1 VEVKSDLL
9 SDRSY
14 RVSWLEDITHTRLIL
29 MAPKRLT
36 KAESLQFPFATKRL
50 YKNPMAKAHA
60 LALGLTANPGGDYN
74 KDPPLALVESTPS
87 SVSSHVSGTAPQ
99 KNGTPPPGA
108 RPQANAST
116 SAVQEQLP
124 DTQSDQP
131 YIPPQRR
138 RWAGRRPLCLS
149 GESPTPTVHGE
160 MPPPPL
166 PPPRRSE
173 RTTKG
178 NLPLDI
184 EIGVDQPRGTKRSAT
199 IAAHSDKA
207 PDEDLGGDGEPG
219 PRKAATSIE
228 RPRLGPRLPL
238 YSFLYRNQR
247 RRVDDDPKTAEAVAI
262 DDLWVAVG
270 EERCDPC
277 KLVGREVCKP
287 QWDESSKPL
296 CTSCVFCTGKN
307 WSCNPPDSWLEKVGT
322 KLRPTQAPPKTHQVS
337 TGDATPIE
345 VGKIPETATE
355 ASPPTT
361 EVEVIKSQSG
371 HEKGGNVAQTSLN
384 NDDRI
389 LRIETRLSSIEGQLE
404 GLGAIQ
410 RTQQE
415 MRAMLQGLCRHQGFT
430 PSLRSG
436 FSAAAFTRST
446 VPSPLAN
453 SLGIRNAGRGDK
465 EPSQSIGGPSSIPRS
480 SPQVD
485 VGPSAD
491 PLEEAPPKSTAGP
504 RPTQGSASA
513 DMEEE
518 ISGVTRD
525 LDRILATLETL
536 IGQIVIIS
544 TKVQAIRDDSDLG

>member
-1 VEVKSDLL
+1 
-9 SDRSY
+9 
-14 RVSWLEDITHTRLIL
+14 

-50 YKNPMAKAHA
+50 YKNPMAKAHT
-60 LALGLTANPGGDYN
+60 LPLGLTANPGGDSLASDDYN
-74 KDPPLALVESTPS
+74 KDDLTPPLALIESTPS
-87 SVSSHVSGTAPQ
+87 SVSLHVSGTTRQ
-99 KNGTPPPGA
+99 KNGTPPPRA
-108 RPQANAST
+108 RSQANTST

-138 RWAGRRPLCLS
+138 R
-149 GESPTPTVHGE
+149 
-160 MPPPPL
+160 
-166 PPPRRSE
+166 
-173 RTTKG
+173 G
-178 NLPLDI
+178 NLPVLLLDI

-207 PDEDLGGDGEPG
+207 PNEDLGGDGEPG
-219 PRKAATSIE
+219 PRKVATPIE
-228 RPRLGPRLPL
+228 RACLPR
-238 YSFLYRNQR
+238 YSFLCRSQR
-247 RRVDDDPKTAEAVAI
+247 RRVDDDPKTAEAAAT

-270 EERCDPC
+270 EEGCDLC

-287 QWDESSKPL
+287 QWDESSKPP
-296 CTSCVFCTGKN
+296 CTSCVFCMGKSQ
-307 WSCNPPDSWLEKVGT
+307 SCNPPDSWLEKAGT
-322 KLRPTQAPPKTHQVS
+322 KLHPKPALPKTHQGIS
-337 TGDATPIE
+337 AGNSTPIE

-361 EVEVIKSQSG
+361 EVEVVKSQSG
-371 HEKGGNVAQTSLN
+371 HDKGGKVAQTSLSN
-384 NDDRI
+384 VDRI

-404 GLGAIQ
+404 GLGAIH

-415 MRAMLQGLCRHQGFT
+415 PRAMLQGLCRHQGFT

-436 FSAAAFTRST
+436 LSAAAFTRST
-446 VPSPLAN
+446 VPSPLAY
-453 SLGIRNAGRGDK
+453 SLGIRNTGHGDK
-465 EPSQSIGGPSSIPRS
+465 EPSQNIGGPSTVPQS
-480 SPQVD
+480 SAQVD

-491 PLEEAPPKSTAGP
+491 PPEKAPPKS

-513 DMEEE
+513 NVEEE

-544 TKVQAIRDDSDLG
+544 TKLQAICDDSDLG

>member
-1 VEVKSDLL
+1 
-9 SDRSY
+9 
-14 RVSWLEDITHTRLIL
+14 

-50 YKNPMAKAHA
+50 YKTPMTKRHSV
-60 LALGLTANPGGDYN
+60 ALGLTDKEASPGGDYI
-74 KDPPLALVESTPS
+74 KDDPTSAQIESSTPL
-87 SVSSHVSGTAPQ
+87 SVSSHVSGTTRQ

-108 RPQANAST
+108 RPQANTST
-116 SAVQEQLP
+116 SAVQEQPP

-131 YIPPQRR
+131 YVPPQRR
-138 RWAGRRPLCLS
+138 RWAGRGQLSFS
-149 GESPTPTVHGE
+149 GEIPTQIVKGE
-160 MPPPPL
+160 MPPPSPL

-173 RTTKG
+173 RTTMG
-178 NLPLDI
+178 NLPVLPLDI
-184 EIGVDQPRGTKRSAT
+184 EIGVDQPRGTKRSAA
-199 IAAHSDKA
+199 IAAHRRH
-207 PDEDLGGDGEPG
+207 LTRIWVGTV
-219 PRKAATSIE
+219 ATPIE
-228 RPRLGPRLPL
+228 RPR
-238 YSFLYRNQR
+238 YKFLRRIQR
-247 RRVDDDPKTAEAVAI
+247 RRVDDDPKTAEAAAT

-270 EERCDPC
+270 EERCRPC
-277 KLVGREVCKP
+277 KLVGWKVCKP
-287 QWDESSKPL
+287 QWDESSKPP

-322 KLRPTQAPPKTHQVS
+322 KLQAPPKTHHGVS
-337 TGDATPIE
+337 AGDATPIE
-345 VGKIPETATE
+345 VGKNWIRKKRKKVGKNSETATDGMSALFRVHLLVYALA

-361 EVEVIKSQSG
+361 EVEAVKSQSG

-389 LRIETRLSSIEGQLE
+389 LRIETCLSSIEGQLE

-415 MRAMLQGLCRHQGFT
+415 MRAMLQCLCRHQGFT

-453 SLGIRNAGRGDK
+453 SVDIRNAGRGNK
-465 EPSQSIGGPSSIPRS
+465 EPSQNIGGPPSIPRS
-480 SPQVD
+480 SAQVD

-491 PLEEAPPKSTAGP
+491 PPEKAPPKSTAGP

-513 DMEEE
+513 NVEEE
-518 ISGVTRD
+518 ISEVTRD
-525 LDRILATLETL
+525 LDRILATSEAL